1 MASVRIERIEIG
13 AFGCL
18 SGVVIEPSDGI
29 NLIEADNES
38 GKSTLAAFI
47 KFILYGF
54 SSTRS
59 QSIAENERKLY
70 IPWNGTRAFGSIVF
84 SAPGGRFRVARAYD
98 LPSKETVEMTDLQTG
113 REVFRS
119 LVPGEVLLGVPEE
132 VYQKSAYFR
141 QLFQSKN
148 GDESLADQV
157 RNLVFSADE
166 RISAANAEKR
176 LREAEAELKNRQNRG
191 VIPEL
196 EAQLARF
203 RAESEQAIRQNSEIR
218 RCNEAISENGARL
231 GEIRRIVSRLQA
243 ERGNIDGYEAFCR
256 LRRLSEVKAEEEAA
270 KKKYD
275 DAAGAFPDARIPD
288 SDFIN
293 GLIKDN
299 AEYKSLVR
307 DRDRLEEESREAV
320 KAFEESRRAVAVWD
334 GQEER
339 VKSALARE
347 KKLFPIFALLALL
360 FAAAGVAFAFLFDG
374 LAVAAAGAACLF
386 LGCAVAAAVIKIK
399 ARALPAKYG
408 FESAEALED
417 ALSELPQIERQADID
432 EKRTYSLKAEY
443 GRLSDRCAQAGKS
456 IAERISRYC
465 PEGESGTCDAAGG
478 QIDLLLER
486 SENAKKL
493 LSEYESRRR
502 TRESMFEGVDI
513 DALAKRAE
521 GAVPPERTVSE
532 VERELNFNTQKQ
544 KLLEEKKQELEK
556 EKARLESGAADPAL
570 LCGKTGAAEQ
580 QLEKANRRLAAIR
593 LALEVLEESSAYMK
607 STIAPKLTEYASGYF
622 DYATAGKYP
631 VLHLDTRMGMAVE
644 TPLIQSLDFLSS
656 GTKDAAYLCLRLAL
670 LRLIYQQAAVPPV
683 ILDDAFARLDDKRL
697 ETMISVI
704 TEFSQAEKA
713 QVLMFTCTPR
723 EREALEGLGKN
734 INRLEIKKAAVC

>member
-339 VKSALARE
+339 VKKALGRE
-347 KKLFPIFALLALL
+347 KKLFRLFAPLALL

-399 ARALPAKYG
+399 ARSLPAKYG

-622 DYATAGKYP
+622 DNATAGKYP

-713 QVLMFTCTPR
+713 QVFMFTCTPR
-723 EREALEGLGKN
+723 EREALERLGKN

>member
-231 GEIRRIVSRLQA
+231 GEVRRIVSRLQA

-339 VKSALARE
+339 VKSALAHE

-374 LAVAAAGAACLF
+374 LAVAAAGAAGLF
-386 LGCAVAAAVIKIK
+386 LFCAVAAAVIKIK

-465 PEGESGTCDAAGG
+465 PEGEIGTCDAAGG

-513 DALAKRAE
+513 DGLAKRAE

-570 LCGKTGAAEQ
+570 LRGKAGAAKQ

-670 LRLIYQQAAVPPV
+670 LRLIYQQTAVPPV

-723 EREALEGLGKN
+723 EREALERLGKN

>member
-119 LVPGEVLLGVPEE
+119 LVPSEVLLGVPEE

-360 FAAAGVAFAFLFDG
+360 FAAAGVTFAFLFDG

-570 LCGKTGAAEQ
+570 LRGKAGAAKQ

-622 DYATAGKYP
+622 DNATAGKYP

-713 QVLMFTCTPR
+713 QVFMFTCTPR
-723 EREALEGLGKN
+723 EREALERLGKN

>member
-119 LVPGEVLLGVPEE
+119 LVPGEVPLGVPEE

-243 ERGNIDGYEAFCR
+243 ARGKIEGYEAVCR

-374 LAVAAAGAACLF
+374 LAVAAAGAAGLF

-622 DYATAGKYP
+622 DNATAGKYP

-723 EREALEGLGKN
+723 EREALERLGKN